1 MKTSRYLTFLSLASL
16 VLCAWIFSGCQV
28 EDIASR
34 TIGLGQTHADSF
46 AAAQQ
51 GFTPEQEHYLGR
63 AVAAQILTKYPALND
78 SAANDYLNKL
88 GQSIAQSSSQ
98 PYTYGGY
105 HFMLLDSDEVNAF
118 AAPDGLIFVTKGMV
132 ALTSDE
138 GELAAVLAHEIAH
151 VQNKDAIKAIKSA
164 RMNAALAALGGDAA
178 GQAVGGLPGSELLS
192 LFSDSVNDIVVTL
205 MNDGYSRGQEYSA
218 DAGAKNILS
227 MAGYDSK
234 NLEAVLRSMEK
245 RVGEGSAGFG
255 STHPSAAKR
264 LESLQASGAA
274 PEGDTTTQAARFKA
288 ALGKYSAR

>member
-1 MKTSRYLTFLSLASL
+1 MKTSRYLTLLSLASL

-28 EDIASR
+28 EDIAGR
-34 TIGLGQTHADSF
+34 AVGLGTTHADSF
-46 AAAQQ
+46 TAAQQ

-78 SAANDYLNKL
+78 SAANDYINKL

-178 GQAVGGLPGSELLS
+178 GQAVSGIPGTELLS

-218 DAGAKNILS
+218 DAGAKSILS
-227 MAGYDSK
+227 MAGYDPK